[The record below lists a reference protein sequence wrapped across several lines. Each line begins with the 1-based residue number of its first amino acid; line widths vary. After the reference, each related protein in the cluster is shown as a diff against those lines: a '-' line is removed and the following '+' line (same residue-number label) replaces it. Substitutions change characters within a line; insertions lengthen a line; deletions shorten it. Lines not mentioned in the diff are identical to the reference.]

1 MRIYFAAPL
10 FNDAERQYNREVVEL
25 LEEEGHSVFLPQRDG
40 IEGMDMLIEN
50 DPEVDDTYDAMRKV
64 FEIDYNEIQK
74 ADLVTA
80 LVDGQIPDEGVAV
93 EIGLAYAHDIPVVGL
108 KTDIRVH
115 AQDEPLKAMVFA
127 VLEELTESPAEL
139 AEAVARHGPDA

>member
-10 FNDAERQYNREVVEL
+10 FNEAEKQYNRELVEQ
-25 LEEEGHSVFLPQRDG
+25 LEAAGHSVFLPQRDG
-40 IEGMDMLIEN
+40 IEGLDSLIET
-50 DPEVDDTYDAMRKV
+50 DPDIEDTADAMRAV
-64 FEIDYNEIQK
+64 FELDHAEIRE

-80 LVDGQIPDEGVAV
+80 LLDGQIPDEGVAV
-93 EIGLAYAHDIPVVGL
+93 EIGLAHAHDIPVVGL

-127 VLEELTESPAEL
+127 VLDELTETSAEFL
-139 AEAVARHGPDA
+139 DAVERHGPEV